1 MNRMRVRLWVVMML
15 LALLV
20 APGLLH
26 ARPVTDEG
34 KAARAAEPS
43 ILGQAWHWLV
53 AMVGQG
59 GSFIDPLG
67 TTDPNSNRPG
77 TGVQT
82 NGGSFIDPLG
92 GEH

>member
-43 ILGQAWHWLV
+43 ILGQAVKWLV
-53 AMVGQG
+53 AMIGKA
-59 GSFIDPLG
+59 GSFIDPNG
-67 TTDPNSNRPG
+67 TVDPSGVSNSFRPDA
-77 TGVQT
+77 
-82 NGGSFIDPLG
+82 GSFIDPNG
-92 GEH
+92 HS